1 MSALVRFLTRKRAG
15 GLAQRDVQVAGD
27 RVIFGRATDNDAYL
41 SDPRVAPY
49 QAAIEARANG
59 VFVESRGGAEIT
71 LNGGLIEQAWL
82 KPGDVLGIGPYDV
95 LLIEPPEDRTLAVT
109 VELVRPMGDDM
120 QKLVARSR
128 LGLERTGLSRRV
140 YSWALALLV
149 LALFLIWP
157 VATFFNPARAP
168 DDDLAKNVAWR
179 ADLPWNSGQIS
190 FAHQPIAQQCNRC
203 HQTPFVMVRDEACT
217 ACHEAIQHHA
227 DPKKFRFAALTD
239 DRCEHCHKEHNGVTQ
254 ITLRDQAFCA
264 DCHGRFRDKAPASA
278 LLSASD
284 FRNDHPEFRPTV
296 AVDPASGRFA
306 RISLAAQPRP
316 KENSGLIFP
325 HDKHLRP
332 GGVRGPDRMEA
343 LDCGACHAPAPGGAL
358 MAPVTMEVHCQRCH
372 ELAFEPLS
380 RGRRLQHGNVES
392 VRRAIREYYSDVA
405 LRGGFA
411 DPTAPPVVRRRP
423 IDKPLTQT
431 EQREAL
437 AWAEARAQ
445 QAAEFV
451 FTSKA
456 VCGTCH
462 QVAASGAGAERRYG
476 VLAPRVAER
485 WLPKGL
491 FRHSAHATE
500 TCQRCH
506 ALDVTDPDK
515 FQARVKDAVP
525 LFAEAMGAVGGNEPV
540 LAAMKT
546 AAAALKDA
554 PWSPEVMN
562 AAIDV
567 ALVVA
572 TEELPAAPGLVRARR
587 AAEDV
592 IGALWSN
599 ESADILL
606 PGIATCRQCHAG
618 DSGMEWLRPNN
629 RAASDCVTCHF
640 FHTAGEGPM
649 RPPPTAGAGP
659 RVPGQFKGG
668 GAAKDG
674 SLKAIHSGMRNP
686 PRP

>member
-27 RVIFGRATDNDAYL
+27 RIAFGRASDNDAHL
-41 SDPRVAPY
+41 NDPRVAPN
-49 QAAIEARANG
+49 QATVEARANG
-59 VFVESRGGAEIT
+59 VFAEAQSGNELT

-82 KPGDVLGIGPYDV
+82 KPGDILGIGPYDV
-95 LLIEPPEDRTLAVT
+95 TLIDPPEGRALAVT
-109 VELVRPMGDDM
+109 VELVRPMGDDL
-120 QKLVARSR
+120 QKLLVRSR
-128 LGLERTGLSRRV
+128 LGLDHTGLSRRV
-140 YSWALALLV
+140 YSWALALVV
-149 LALFLIWP
+149 LGLFLVWP
-157 VATFFNPARAP
+157 VAAFFNPARAP
-168 DDDLAKNVAWR
+168 DNDSNKTVFWR

-190 FAHQPIAQQCNRC
+190 FTHQPIAQQCNRC
-203 HQTPFVMVRDEACT
+203 HQAPFVMVRDEACT
-217 ACHEAIQHHA
+217 ACHEAIEHHA
-227 DPKKFRFAALTD
+227 DPKKFKFAELTE
-239 DRCEHCHKEHNGVTQ
+239 DRCEHCHKEHNGIVQ

-264 DCHGRFRDKAPASA
+264 DCHGRFREKAPASA
-278 LLSASD
+278 MLAASD
-284 FRNDHPEFRPTV
+284 FRKDHPEFRPTV
-296 AVDPASGRFA
+296 VVDPAAARFE

-332 GGVRGPDRMEA
+332 GGVRGPESIEA
-343 LDCGACHAPAPGGAL
+343 LDCGSCHVPAPGGGL

-392 VRRAIREYYSDVA
+392 VQRTIREYYSDVA

-411 DPTAPPVVRRRP
+411 DPTAPPIVRRRP
-423 IDKPLTQT
+423 SDKPLTRT
-431 EQREAL
+431 EEREAL
-437 AWAEARAQ
+437 AWAEARAG
-445 QAAEFV
+445 QAVEFV

-462 QVAASGAGAERRYG
+462 IVTATGAGAERRYG
-476 VLAPRVAER
+476 VVKPVVAER
-485 WLPKGL
+485 WLPKGV
-491 FRHSAHATE
+491 FRHSAHSTE

-506 ALDVTDPDK
+506 ALDVTDPGK

-525 LFAEAMGAVGGNEPV
+525 LFAEAMTAVASNEPV
-540 LAAMKT
+540 IAAMKT
-546 AAAALKDA
+546 AATALKDA
-554 PWSPEVMN
+554 PWSQATLD

-572 TEELPAAPGLVRARR
+572 TEELPAASGMVRARR

-592 IGALWSN
+592 IGAIWSN
-599 ESADILL
+599 ESSDILL
-606 PGIATCRQCHAG
+606 PGIASCRQCHIG

-629 RAASDCVTCHF
+629 RAASDCVTCHY
-640 FHTAGEGPM
+640 FHTASQGPM
-649 RPPPTAGAGP
+649 RPPPKVAGP
-659 RVPGQFKGG
+659 RVPGQYKGG

-686 PRP
+686 PRQ